1 MQTRTLPEVSPGR
14 RTLLVMAL
22 AGTALAACTTTGSG
36 DKSPEAQRKEI
47 DAGVDGALA
56 RLYEQHPDAKQLVS
70 RAAGVL
76 VFPRVISAS
85 FGIGGEHGDGALRV
99 GGRTVG
105 YYSTTAGSIGFQAG
119 AQSKA
124 IILLFMTAE
133 ALKKFRDTDGWTAG
147 ADATVAV
154 ADIGATGK
162 IDTQTA
168 QQPVIGFVMTNAG
181 LAAGVSLQGA
191 KVSRLAI

>member
-1 MQTRTLPEVSPGR
+1 MQTRTLAAVNPGR
-14 RTLLVMAL
+14 RTLLAMVIAS
-22 AGTALAACTTTGSG
+22 TALAACTTTGSG